1 MDITILLLIIIAVGV
16 VVAIFLQLRKKPELE
31 KKEDGS
37 MLILHQQIN
46 QIAQAVDSKL
56 SESNKNVQEQF
67 KHSADIIRNVTEK
80 LTKLDETNRQVVG
93 FADQLKSLQ
102 DILKNPKQRGI
113 LGEYYLETVLKNVL
127 PPASFQMQYSFANGE
142 IVDAV
147 VFVDKRIIPID
158 SKFSLDNYNR
168 MLQTND
174 PLEKKRLEVAF
185 VNDLKLRIDETSKYV
200 RPEEKTMD
208 FAFMFIPSEAVYY
221 DLLINK
227 VGVIAEDTNNLI
239 YYAGKKKV
247 IVVSPTSF
255 LAYLQT
261 VLQGLRNQKISDQ
274 AQSIIK
280 EVERLG
286 KHLFAYSEY
295 MKRLGQ
301 HLDTAVGSYNKAGKE
316 LEKIDKDVVKL
327 TEGEPRIK
335 IDEVGHPE
343 LGGVDE

>member
-1 MDITILLLIIIAVGV
+1 MDFTTILLLIIAVGV
-16 VVAIFLQLRKKPELE
+16 IVAIFLLLRKKPEAE
-31 KKEDGS
+31 KKDDGA
-37 MLILHQQIN
+37 MLLLQQQLN
-46 QIAQAVDSKL
+46 QLAGAVDSKL

-67 KHSADIIRNVTEK
+67 KYSADIIRNVTEK

-127 PPASFQMQYSFANGE
+127 PPASFQMQYSFSNGE

-174 PLEKKRLEVAF
+174 PAEKKRLETAF

-227 VGVIAEDTNNLI
+227 VGVITEDTNNLI

-247 IVVSPTSF
+247 VVVSPTSF

-261 VLQGLRNQKISDQ
+261 VLQGLRNQKISEQ
-274 AQSIIK
+274 AQTIIK

-286 KHLFAYSEY
+286 KHLFAYSEH

-301 HLDTAVGSYNKAGKE
+301 HLDTTVSSYNKAGKE

-327 TEGEPRIK
+327 TAGESKIE
-335 IDEVGHPE
+335 IDEVEHPA
-343 LGGVDE
+343 LDE

>member
-1 MDITILLLIIIAVGV
+1 MDFTTILLIIIAVGMV
-16 VVAIFLQLRKKPELE
+16 AAIFLLLRKKQEPE

-37 MLILHQQIN
+37 MLMLHQQIN

-67 KHSADIIRNVTEK
+67 RHSADIIRNVTEK

-127 PPASFQMQYSFANGE
+127 PPGSYQMQYGFSNGE

-174 PLEKKRLEVAF
+174 PVEKKRLETAF

-286 KHLFAYSEY
+286 KHLFTYSEHFS
-295 MKRLGQ
+295 RLGQ
-301 HLDTAVGSYNKAGKE
+301 HLDETVGSFNKAK
-316 LEKIDKDVVKL
+316 LEFGKIDKDVIKL
-327 TEGEPRIK
+327 TGGESKIE
-335 IDEVGHPE
+335 IDEVERPAI
-343 LGGVDE
+343 DN

>member
-1 MDITILLLIIIAVGV
+1 MDFATLLLIIIAVGV
-16 VVAIFLQLRKKPELE
+16 VAAVFLLLKNNNIKGLQKT
-31 KKEDGS
+31 EDGPLL
-37 MLILHQQIN
+37 MLQQQLNNIS
-46 QIAQAVDSKL
+46 QVLDSKL
-56 SESNKNVQEQF
+56 SETNKNTQF
-67 KHSADIIRNVTEK
+67 QFDQSAKIIGDVRER
-80 LTKLDETNRQVVG
+80 LAKLDETNKQVILGV
-93 FADQLKSLQ
+93 DQLKSLQ

-127 PPASFQMQYSFANGE
+127 PPSSYQMQYGFSSGE

-174 PLEKKRLEVAF
+174 TVEKKRLETAF

-227 VGVIAEDTNNLI
+227 VGVVAEDTNNLI

-261 VLQGLRNQKISDQ
+261 VLQGLRNQKISEQ
-274 AQSIIK
+274 AQQIIK

-286 KHLFAYSEY
+286 KHLFTYSEY
-295 MKRLGQ
+295 MKRMGQ
-301 HLDTAVGSYNKAGKE
+301 HLDTTVSSYNKAGKE
-316 LEKIDKDVVKL
+316 LQKIDKDVVKL
-327 TEGEPRIK
+327 TAGEARID
-335 IDEVGHPE
+335 IDEVGRPE
-343 LGGVDE
+343 LDE